1 MTGHRS
7 ILFLDSRRTDDTE
20 TGERPDYFVD
30 LNLDQIVAAV
40 IAGHDDYGLE
50 PLFLRPLHSADA
62 VVYRQEVARDLED
75 ATLFAR
81 IAAFTDAI
89 TAMRSELALSA
100 KMRHAPQS
108 QRWHLKA
115 AETYVDAV
123 TRLSG
128 DLMEASI
135 ASRGMLSFRDHLGG
149 YVSSP
154 AFLELRGDVHAL
166 LETLAGTRYRMEV
179 GGESIRVGRPEAETD
194 YTVDVLATFERFRQ
208 GDVVGKVHRTRERSE
223 QMGEFSM
230 RMLRFVARLY
240 PDTFASLAAFLA
252 SHRAF
257 LDPTVADFDREVHFY
272 TSYLA
277 YVAPVR
283 EAGLAVTYP
292 AVSAASK
299 RVGATRSFDLALA
312 QKLLGDGVPIVCN
325 DISLKGKERILV
337 VTGPNQGG
345 KTTFARMFGQ
355 LHYLASLG
363 LPVPG
368 EDVRLFLFDH
378 MYSHFE
384 KEEDLV
390 EGNGKLEDELVRLR
404 DVFAEATPSSIFI
417 LNEMFTSTTVE
428 DAVFLGTEVFQRII
442 ALDAL
447 CVCVTFIDEFVAL
460 SPTAVSMM
468 SGVDEDAGAR
478 RTFSIVRRPA
488 DGLAYALGIAEKHRL
503 GYVTLKNR
511 LTS

>member
-7 ILFLDSRRTDDTE
+7 ILSLDPEDGESAE
-20 TGERPDYFVD
+20 PCERPDYFAD

-40 IAGHDDYGLE
+40 IAGRDEYGLE

-62 VVYRQEVARDLED
+62 IAYRQEVARDLED
-75 ATLFAR
+75 PNLFAR
-81 IAAFTDAI
+81 IAAFTDA
-89 TAMRSELALSA
+89 TAAMRSDLALSA
-100 KMRHAPQS
+100 TMRHAPQG

-123 TRLSG
+123 TALAS
-128 DLMEASI
+128 DLAEAGV
-135 ASRGMLSFRDHLGG
+135 ASRGLLSFRDYLSG
-149 YVSSP
+149 YVASP

-179 GGESIRVGRPEAETD
+179 SGESIRVSRPEAETD

-208 GDVVGKVHRTRERSE
+208 GQVVAKVRPTQEHAG
-223 QMGEFSM
+223 QMGEFST
-230 RMLRFVARLY
+230 RVLRFVARLY
-240 PDTFASLAAFLA
+240 PDTFASLATFLGT
-252 SHRAF
+252 HRDF

-277 YVAPVR
+277 YVAPLR

-292 AVSAASK
+292 TVSADSK

-312 QKLLGDGVPIVCN
+312 QRLLGDGVPIVCN
-325 DISLKGKERILV
+325 DVTLDGDERILV

-368 EDVRLFLFDH
+368 EGVRLFLFDH

-404 DVFAEATPSSIFI
+404 DVFAEATPSSIII

-428 DAVFLGTEVFQRII
+428 DAVFLGTEVFQRVI

-468 SGVDEDAGAR
+468 STVDEGAAAR

-488 DGLAYALGIAEKHRL
+488 DGLAYAATIAEKHRL
-503 GYVTLKNR
+503 GYATLKNR
-511 LTS
+511 LAS